1 MALETIKGSKVGLYV
16 QKTDGSQIWTRVLCA
31 SSISIEVS
39 TAVLETDCQD
49 ADDANGN
56 FASSEP
62 GQISWTASS
71 DMTVRQATD
80 KPAGAGGTPPAE
92 TDATDNVT
100 AENMLDYQLAGRKF
114 QIRYQLGQGIGAA
127 QYSGM
132 VWISKNGFSGD
143 NKSNAKNN
151 VSFQGT
157 GPLIKTL
164 FSNN

>member
-1 MALETIKGSKVGLYV
+1 MALTPIKGNKVGLYV
-16 QKTDGSQIWTRVLCA
+16 QKTDGSQTWTRVLCA
-31 SSISIEVS
+31 SSINIEV
-39 TAVLETDCQD
+39 TTEVLETDCQD
-49 ADDANGN
+49 ADGADGN

-80 KPAGAGGTPPAE
+80 DSTTTPPQ

-114 QIRYQLGQGIGAA
+114 QIRYQVGQGKGAA

-132 VWISKNGFSGD
+132 VWITKNGFSSD
-143 NKSNAKNN
+143 NKTNAKNA

-157 GPLIKTL
+157 GPLIKSLATV
-164 FSNN
+164 

>member
-1 MALETIKGSKVGLYV
+1 MALTPIKGNKVGLYV
-16 QKTDGSQIWTRVLCA
+16 QKTDGSQTWTRVLCA
-31 SSISIEVS
+31 SSISIEVT

-49 ADDANGN
+49 GDDADGN

-80 KPAGAGGTPPAE
+80 DNTTTPAQ

-100 AENMLDYQLAGRKF
+100 AENMLDYQLSGRKF
-114 QIRYQLGQGIGAA
+114 QIRYQVGQGKGAA

-132 VWISKNGFSGD
+132 VWITKNGFSSD
-143 NKSNAKNN
+143 NKTNAKNN
-151 VSFQGT
+151 VAFQGT
-157 GPLIKTL
+157 GPLIKSLATV
-164 FSNN
+164 